1 MSDWWEDIDEF
12 ICDHIECPYCGTKP
26 PYWCV
31 TKSGR
36 VAQWLHS
43 DRQWPLRNLISKAY
57 DDGIKE
63 GREWERRA
71 RDRQERQSA

>member
-1 MSDWWEDIDEF
+1 
-12 ICDHIECPYCGTKP
+12 
-26 PYWCV
+26 
-31 TKSGR
+31 
-36 VAQWLHS
+36 
-43 DRQWPLRNLISKAY
+43 LRNLISKAY